1 MKRPFCL
8 CCLAAAV
15 LMLLPGC
22 NSPAAKGLLNNTLG
36 VPIRLLQAMGRT
48 AGMVSQADQP
58 SESPEAVRLRGQ
70 QIEQRG
76 PHAPVLPSSPSAAN
90 VVQR

>member
-8 CCLAAAV
+8 CCLVAAV
-15 LMLLPGC
+15 LTLLPGC

-76 PHAPVLPSSPSAAN
+76 PRAPVLPSSPSAAN

>member
-1 MKRPFCL
+1 MKRPLFL

-15 LMLLPGC
+15 LTLLPGC
-22 NSPAAKGLLNNTLG
+22 NSPAANGLLNNTLG
-36 VPIRLLQAMGRT
+36 IPVRILQALGRT
-48 AGMVSQADQP
+48 AGMTAQTDQP

-76 PHAPVLPSSPSAAN
+76 PHAPVLTSSPSAAN

>member
-1 MKRPFCL
+1 MKSRLHL
-8 CCLAAAV
+8 CCLAAV
-15 LMLLPGC
+15 LTLLPGC
-22 NSPAAKGLLNNTLG
+22 NSPAAKGMLNNTLG

-48 AGMVSQADQP
+48 AGMVAQADQP
-58 SESPEAVRLRGQ
+58 AESPEAVRLRGQ

-76 PHAPVLPSSPSAAN
+76 PHGLTLPASPSAAN

>member
-1 MKRPFCL
+1 MKNPLCL
-8 CCLAAAV
+8 CCLAAV
-15 LMLLPGC
+15 LTLLPGC

-48 AGMVSQADQP
+48 AGMTAQADQP
-58 SESPEAVRLRGQ
+58 AESPEAVRIRGQ

-76 PHAPVLPSSPSAAN
+76 PHGPALPSSPSAAT